1 MSGQVEVRC
10 LLVTPAEVLTSPWP
24 IPPRTLPKRRRP
36 MSGARAIQRKPARK
50 IGLTKQQTVFLPSN
64 SPRKPPRTHIGIV
77 AKMFRLAER
86 KKGWK
91 HS

>member
-1 MSGQVEVRC
+1 
-10 LLVTPAEVLTSPWP
+10 
-24 IPPRTLPKRRRP
+24 